1 MRLGTHVTGG
11 VFTYTVTATFFELP
25 WTATG
30 LVVAAAASVAPDVD
44 TLGSTVGRVFAP
56 LARRIESRFGHRTL
70 THCYAAQVAV
80 AVVALPL
87 VWAGLPHIYAAIVAG
102 HVSHSFLDTLT
113 VQGVR
118 VFWPWSDRRGVFPFY
133 NRQVTAYRT
142 TTGSRVDTF
151 FGAGFFL
158 LTVPFAF
165 VQVDGYQRLVRR
177 VQADASAAVRDFLDW
192 SADGYLVHVDVEA
205 SDPQQ
210 LRRLVGR
217 FEAIGTTGANT
228 LLVRDSTDGLVF
240 SLGPAYTANFQP
252 DRVIAHRGEQVRV
265 SRRQIDMEG
274 RVLAD
279 LENLV
284 PRRTD
289 GRLAR
294 HLLDGQVT
302 VTEPAGVTPDEFHFN
317 TVTGT
322 ERRLSFRFATLR
334 DLERLELM
342 GLIVEAGVVNVRIY
356 LPEGEAEAYD
366 PEGLHGAFGSGEV
379 RRVSFAHKPSEPPRL
394 LVDEGDTVALGDTLA
409 VLTSAAMMT
418 AQLDVAEASANLAA
432 AQGDVPPPA
441 TDNVTLRQRLTAA
454 EDAAE
459 RVAAR
464 AAEGFEPQSA
474 VDAARAEA
482 ADLRSQLAA
491 AEVASYA
498 RLAEWQRGHA
508 ERIRTA
514 SARLRRARV
523 RYEAAVRDGYVLSTG
538 AGTVRQIERREYGP
552 DRTEVRIVLVAPRPD
567 GAADEGDQPEAPA
580 SPGAT
585 APDRSPV
592 PRPSS
597 AGSTSARRGAQ
608 TEPS

>member
-11 VFTYTVTATFFELP
+11 VFAYTVTATFFELP

-30 LVVAAAASVAPDVD
+30 VVVAAAASVAPDVD

-56 LARRIESRFGHRTL
+56 LARRIESRFGHRTI

-80 AVVALPL
+80 AVLALPL

-102 HVSHSFLDTLT
+102 HVSHTFLDTLT

-142 TTGSRVDTF
+142 VTGSRVDTF

-158 LTVPFAF
+158 LTIPFGF

-210 LRRLVGR
+210 LRRLEGR

-252 DRVIAHRGEQVRV
+252 DRVVAHRGEQVRV

-356 LPEGEAEAYD
+356 LPEGDGASGGPVEAYD
-366 PEGLHGAFGSGEV
+366 PAHLTTGEV

-409 VLTSAAMMT
+409 VLTSASMMN

-432 AQGDVPPPA
+432 AQGDVPPP
-441 TDNVTLRQRLTAA
+441 T
-454 EDAAE
+454 
-459 RVAAR
+459 
-464 AAEGFEPQSA
+464 
-474 VDAARAEA
+474 
-482 ADLRSQLAA
+482 
-491 AEVASYA
+491 
-498 RLAEWQRGHA
+498 
-508 ERIRTA
+508 RT
-514 SARLRRARV
+514 
-523 RYEAAVRDGYVLSTG
+523 
-538 AGTVRQIERREYGP
+538 Q
-552 DRTEVRIVLVAPRPD
+552 PR
-567 GAADEGDQPEAPA
+567 
-580 SPGAT
+580 
-585 APDRSPV
+585 
-592 PRPSS
+592 
-597 AGSTSARRGAQ
+597 
-608 TEPS
+608 